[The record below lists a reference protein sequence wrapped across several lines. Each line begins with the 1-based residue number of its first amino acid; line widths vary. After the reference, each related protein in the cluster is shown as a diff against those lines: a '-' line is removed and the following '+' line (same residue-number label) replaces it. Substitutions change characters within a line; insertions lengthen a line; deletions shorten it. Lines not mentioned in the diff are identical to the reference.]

1 MLSKLS
7 RWTKR
12 CVSWKKSKSVLVTEL
27 PLNTSEKTVMRT
39 ELIEKAS
46 EVVEDP
52 TVLINMVSKRVR
64 QLNNGRSPLI
74 TVVERLGA
82 ADIALTEI
90 IEGKI
95 VLDEG
100 EGVRKEE

>member
-1 MLSKLS
+1 
-7 RWTKR
+7 
-12 CVSWKKSKSVLVTEL
+12 
-27 PLNTSEKTVMRT
+27 MRT

-46 EVVEDP
+46 EIIEDIP
-52 TVLINMVSKRVR
+52 TLINMVSKRVR

-95 VLDEG
+95 VIDESGDEG
-100 EGVRKEE
+100 EEGE

>member
-1 MLSKLS
+1 
-7 RWTKR
+7 
-12 CVSWKKSKSVLVTEL
+12 
-27 PLNTSEKTVMRT
+27 MRT
-39 ELIEKAS
+39 ELVEKAS
-46 EVVEDP
+46 EVIED
-52 TVLINMVSKRVR
+52 TTILINMVSKRVR

-95 VLDEG
+95 VIDES
-100 EGVRKEE
+100 EGDDVREAE

>member
-1 MLSKLS
+1 MPD
-7 RWTKR
+7 
-12 CVSWKKSKSVLVTEL
+12 LVKAV
-27 PLNTSEKTVMRT
+27 PRKPVMRT

-46 EVVEDP
+46 EIIEDIP
-52 TVLINMVSKRVR
+52 TLINMVSKRVR

-95 VLDEG
+95 VIDESGDEGDEG
-100 EGVRKEE
+100 EEGE

>member
-1 MLSKLS
+1 
-7 RWTKR
+7 
-12 CVSWKKSKSVLVTEL
+12 
-27 PLNTSEKTVMRT
+27 MRT
-39 ELIEKAS
+39 ELVEKAS
-46 EVVEDP
+46 EVIED
-52 TVLINMVSKRVR
+52 TTILINMVSKRVR

-95 VLDEG
+95 VIDEG
-100 EGVRKEE
+100 QGPKEA

>member
-1 MLSKLS
+1 
-7 RWTKR
+7 
-12 CVSWKKSKSVLVTEL
+12 
-27 PLNTSEKTVMRT
+27 MRT

-100 EGVRKEE
+100 EGEREEE